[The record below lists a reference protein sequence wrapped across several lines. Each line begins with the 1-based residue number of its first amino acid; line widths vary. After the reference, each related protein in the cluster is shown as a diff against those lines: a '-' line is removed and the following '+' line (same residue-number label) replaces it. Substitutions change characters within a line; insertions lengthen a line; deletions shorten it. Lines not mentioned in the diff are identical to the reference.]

1 MNQYDYFN
9 SEFYPRKISVSD
21 IVDFLKNQ
29 ISPDQEISSDELLQ
43 KIEYS
48 DISDKEISI
57 NELAKFINKKRF
69 PDIKKAFLLENFNR
83 IIDAQRKR
91 DKKSKSYSRRAF
103 LDKYF
108 GKLAPESEDTLA
120 KWCKDEPK
128 KESSRLKL
136 LFAFDKM
143 SVASEMFNDYFLKT
157 VLEEQISKH
166 VMKGE
171 NSKEDSLEVAMLCDI
186 YNLTHLLLPSLK
198 ILDNS
203 VGSDLNQQIKR
214 EVEKNLGTRLNKNS
228 YTKEISI
235 INNIL
240 KEVSD
245 DNLRLSRK
253 QFDKFLSLL
262 SSKGYVFDLNYPSE
276 IELIDKFLNI
286 TKEKEFSMEWDDFKP
301 NKVSGYIIHKNKF
314 KGLKNHRLYCKSP
327 NSNSKYWKTELP
339 RKNVFK
345 DKKLVLYGKG
355 KKKVSK
361 EVIQTIKK
369 TSISS
374 NIAIVKQ
381 KFCINL
387 IYKSNKNINLEFR
400 QLPKFSNNTIR
411 KGKSISKDRK
421 ALVDV
426 EYNQWFH
433 IINYFYNVN
442 VTIKGRTIKIKVKS
456 LSKLQKDYNH
466 FKVLGTYEK
475 LVNQNSENF
484 FDRIKEANH
493 YDNIYL

>member
-43 KIEYS
+43 KIEYN

-228 YTKEISI
+228 YTKEMSI

-240 KEVSD
+240 KEISD

-286 TKEKEFSMEWDDFKP
+286 TKEQEFSMEWDDFKP

-345 DKKLVLYGKG
+345 DKRLVLDGKG

-411 KGKSISKDRK
+411 KGKGILKDSR

-433 IINYFYNVN
+433 IINFFYNVN
-442 VTIKGRTIKIKVKS
+442 VTIKDRTIKIKVKS
-456 LSKLQKDYNH
+456 LSKLQKEYNH
-466 FKVLGTYEK
+466 FKVSGTYEK
-475 LVNQNSENF
+475 LVNQNSKNF
-484 FDRIKEANH
+484 FDRIKEYNH
-493 YDNIYL
+493 YNNIY

>member
-9 SEFYPRKISVSD
+9 SEFYPGKISVRD

-43 KIEYS
+43 KIQYN
-48 DISDKEISI
+48 DISEKEISM

-69 PDIKKAFLLENFNR
+69 PDVKKDFLLENFNR

-108 GKLAPESEDTLA
+108 EEKAPESEDTLA

-143 SVASEMFNDYFLKT
+143 PVAHEMFNDYFLKK
-157 VLEEQISKH
+157 VLEEQFSKYL
-166 VMKGE
+166 MKGK

-186 YNLTHLLLPSLK
+186 YNLTHFLLPSLK

-203 VGSDLNQQIKR
+203 VDSDLNQQIKR
-214 EVEKNLGTRLNKNS
+214 EVERNLGTRLNKSS
-228 YTKEISI
+228 YTREMSI

-240 KEVSD
+240 KEVSG

-253 QFDKFLSLL
+253 QFEKFLSLL
-262 SSKGYVFDLNYPSE
+262 SSKGYVFDLNYPSDV
-276 IELIDKFLNI
+276 ELIDKFLNLI
-286 TKEKEFSMEWDDFKP
+286 KEQEFLMEWDNLKP

-314 KGLKNHRLYCKSP
+314 KGLTNQRLYCKSP
-327 NSNSKYWKTELP
+327 NSNSKYLKIELP

-345 DKKLVLYGKG
+345 DKKLVLDGKG

-374 NIAIVKQ
+374 NVAIVKQ
-381 KFCINL
+381 KICINL

-442 VTIKGRTIKIKVKS
+442 VTIKDRTIKIKVKS
-456 LSKLQKDYNH
+456 LSKLKKDYNH

-475 LVNQNSENF
+475 LVNQNGKNF

-493 YDNIYL
+493 YDNIHL